1 MNNANAQPVEN
12 KQGVSTQGQ
21 SANNVVKP
29 AVSTNTAPQQ
39 VQTKPTIQQ
48 PTQQLAQKTQEVKQ
62 DSKSNTQQAVVEQ
75 KQQVQQP
82 IQKPVVQNQ
91 AQQSSQPTG
100 AKPQVEV
107 KQEEVKKAK
116 VEVKEEVEEE
126 DEEEDEDG
134 QPKKKKEVIPATNP
148 EEEALL
154 SDLEAINDDF
164 AAEIQAKKE
173 KELAEARKKEGIKE
187 EKEEELDLKP
197 LQADEKLTD
206 IMNLSADNIGDFLE
220 QNGKT
225 LDVAEEKKEEEL
237 KEETENDNVAL
248 TNLFENFELH
258 ADLWDELKFQSE
270 MLDKIKVRVK
280 LEIKQFIREE
290 LIPLLNSLIK

>member
-29 AVSTNTAPQQ
+29 TVSTTTAPQQ
-39 VQTKPTIQQ
+39 VQAKPTIQQ
-48 PTQQLAQKTQEVKQ
+48 PTQ
-62 DSKSNTQQAVVEQ
+62 
-75 KQQVQQP
+75 QQVQQP

-91 AQQSSQPTG
+91 AQQSSQTTAYSQPKG

-126 DEEEDEDG
+126 DDEEDEDG
-134 QPKKKKEVIPATNP
+134 QPKKKKEVISITNL

-173 KELAEARKKEGIKE
+173 KELAESRKKEGIEE

-197 LQADEKLTD
+197 LQDDEKLTD

-225 LDVAEEKKEEEL
+225 LDVIEEKKEEEL
-237 KEETENDNVAL
+237 KEETENGNVAL
-248 TNLFENFELH
+248 TNLFEKFELH

>member
-12 KQGVSTQGQ
+12 KQGVSAQGQ

-29 AVSTNTAPQQ
+29 AVSTTTAPQQ
-39 VQTKPTIQQ
+39 LQTKPTIQQ
-48 PTQQLAQKTQEVKQ
+48 PTQ
-62 DSKSNTQQAVVEQ
+62 
-75 KQQVQQP
+75 QQVQQP

-91 AQQSSQPTG
+91 AQQSSQTTAYSQPTG

-134 QPKKKKEVIPATNP
+134 QPKKKKEVISITNL

-154 SDLEAINDDF
+154 NDLEAINDDF

-173 KELAEARKKEGIKE
+173 KELAESRKKEGIEE

-197 LQADEKLTD
+197 LQDDEKLTD

-225 LDVAEEKKEEEL
+225 LDVVEEKKEEEL
-237 KEETENDNVAL
+237 KEETENGNVAL
-248 TNLFENFELH
+248 TNLFEKFELH